1 MSSGSR
7 TGTAASDPFPFEV
20 VPPGAAATA
29 YLGLG
34 SNLGD
39 RGAHLGG
46 ALRALSGIGELDA
59 VSSVYRSEP
68 VGYADQPDFWNL
80 VVRFRT
86 SLAPASLLRAV
97 KVLEARLG
105 RTPTFTNGPREIDI
119 DLLLYDDV
127 VLEEDQLV
135 VPHPRM
141 TGRAFVLGPLLE
153 LDHRL
158 RDPRTGE
165 LLAERLRAGGLER
178 IERLFDGVDLLE
190 GRA

>member
-1 MSSGSR
+1 
-7 TGTAASDPFPFEV
+7 
-20 VPPGAAATA
+20 
-29 YLGLG
+29 
-34 SNLGD
+34 LGD